1 MGGDIL
7 ISFANN
13 VFGKVCATF
22 FISMIP
28 IIELRGGLPYGIAL
42 GLDYPLAL
50 IAAILGNMVP
60 VPFII
65 MYIRNVFRWL
75 QKRSLW
81 WNEKIEDLEK
91 KAHLK
96 GRVVRKYST
105 IGLCIL
111 VAIPLPGTGAWTG
124 ALVAAMLDIRLKRAL
139 TSIFLGV
146 CIATAIITAV
156 TFGVISAF

>member
-1 MGGDIL
+1 MITWITSTTL
-7 ISFANN
+7 
-13 VFGKVCATF
+13 GKIIATF
-22 FISMIP
+22 FISMVP
-28 IIELRGGLPYGIAL
+28 VIELRGGLPYGITL

-50 IAAILGNMVP
+50 TAAVLGNMVP

-65 MYIRNVFRWL
+65 IYIRHIFSWL
-75 QKRSLW
+75 RKRSTW
-81 WNEKIEDLEK
+81 WDEKITRLEK

-124 ALVAAMLDIRLKRAL
+124 ALVAAVLDMRLKKAIPA
-139 TSIFLGV
+139 IFLGV
-146 CIATAIITAV
+146 CIAAAIMTMV
-156 TFGVISAF
+156 TFGLIHIF